1 MKNFPKK
8 SPEKSERIPGVYE
21 ETPQGM
27 PGKKFGRNLWRNSW
41 TVSKG
46 IIEKVSGEFSERVCG
61 EITEGVS
68 EENP

>member
-21 ETPQGM
+21 ETPQRM
-27 PGKKFGRNLWRNSW
+27 PGRNLWRNSW

-46 IIEKVSGEFSERVCG
+46 IIEKVSGELSERVCG